1 VNTVVN
7 QYGRYITGR
16 ESDIIVDAVNNDKTV
31 VSVDGHIVQIV
42 GVVTDKDGNIT
53 IKVDI

>member
-1 VNTVVN
+1 MNTVVN

>member
-1 VNTVVN
+1 MNTVVN

-42 GVVTDKDGNIT
+42 GVVTGKDGNIT
-53 IKVDI
+53 IRVDI